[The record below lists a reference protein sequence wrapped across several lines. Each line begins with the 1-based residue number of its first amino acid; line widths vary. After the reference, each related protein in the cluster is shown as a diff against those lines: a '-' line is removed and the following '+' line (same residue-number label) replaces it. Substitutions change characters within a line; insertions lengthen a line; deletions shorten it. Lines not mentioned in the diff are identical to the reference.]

1 MLHGGSTWPL
11 AQSSRTCSP
20 LCSAN
25 LKRVWAIGGVT
36 IAAALPP
43 WVVDASLAPI
53 LQETFQRTLV
63 WQRGRR
69 SAQDNNSSLTLVG
82 RAFLSPSLIR
92 SIQMKVS
99 CNKHII
105 DLLCMKG
112 CTRSPVMPCNNF
124 RVTTGSLHTL
134 TSSEASCCSLNRG
147 APTRPRR
154 LSTSVPQATKVDC
167 LSKALWAEVG
177 MPWFEYCS
185 LLCCMITS
193 SLNF

>member
-69 SAQDNNSSLTLVG
+69 SSQDNNSSLTLVG

-92 SIQMKVS
+92 SI
-99 CNKHII
+99 
-105 DLLCMKG
+105 
-112 CTRSPVMPCNNF
+112 
-124 RVTTGSLHTL
+124 
-134 TSSEASCCSLNRG
+134 
-147 APTRPRR
+147 
-154 LSTSVPQATKVDC
+154 
-167 LSKALWAEVG
+167 
-177 MPWFEYCS
+177 
-185 LLCCMITS
+185 
-193 SLNF
+193 